1 MTTFPTVPAD
11 LFRFTT
17 GPNAELHTAVLHAFG
32 EANER
37 LETALTLDDVH
48 HELRRNH
55 RPVSDEELKSALRS
69 LRQWGL
75 VDTVQHHAT
84 HYTSADDYERENLR
98 HVLTRRGEAATA
110 AARYARKII
119 GSTGVLEAAHLD
131 AIADRLEELRTS
143 DVRTYAALLE
153 LESHLDAFQ
162 TGVQL
167 FHGEL
172 KRVQTQ
178 DDAKRETVAHLQT
191 FVSDL
196 DARKERI
203 RQTLALIDAEEVR
216 ERALKSA
223 HVRDELQWLQQRKDA
238 WAMLT
243 AWFEEQRIDE
253 LEDIARTVIVELL
266 RALDRISEQ
275 RRKPTNTAADFR
287 ALASW
292 FARTNNDDEAHELF
306 NAAFGLWPA
315 RHAHLQHADGELIPS
330 AEPWHNTPAVPV
342 SPQLRRTGKQ
352 EHIGAT
358 GKVRDVEQIRR
369 ARKEQAQRERH
380 ELELAWQQ
388 LQTDGPIRISS
399 LQELDHDAFDRL
411 LDLVGRAL
419 AALPDSTGTRAA
431 STSDGRVHI
440 RLRNAR
446 GWAKIT
452 TQRGTLSGPDYVIEV
467 QRR

>member
-17 GPNAELHTAVLHAFG
+17 APNAELHTAVLHVFG
-32 EANER
+32 EAAER
-37 LETALTLDDVH
+37 LETALTTDDLH
-48 HELRRNH
+48 EELRRTH
-55 RPVSDEELKSALRS
+55 RPVGDEELKTALGNLGR
-69 LRQWGL
+69 WGL
-75 VDTVQHHAT
+75 TETVQRHAAHFT
-84 HYTSADDYERENLR
+84 TAAEYERHNVV
-98 HVLTRRGEAATA
+98 HVLTRHGEAAVA
-110 AARYARKII
+110 ATR
-119 GSTGVLEAAHLD
+119 EALRTITSRGALDATHLD
-131 AIADRLEELRTS
+131 AIADRLEALAAAETRTKATLR
-143 DVRTYAALLE
+143 E
-153 LESHLDAFQ
+153 LEAHLDAFR
-162 TGVQL
+162 TDIVL
-167 FHGEL
+167 FVGEL
-172 KRVQTQ
+172 QRGEHVPTA
-178 DDAKRETVAHLQT
+178 DTVGHLQG
-191 FVSDL
+191 FVEDL
-196 DARKERI
+196 DARKDRI
-203 RQTLALIDAEEVR
+203 R
-216 ERALKSA
+216 RALA
-223 HVRDELQWLQQRKDA
+223 GLTRDDLHERVEE
-238 WAMLT
+238 LT
-243 AWFEEQRIDE
+243 AWSRRLDR
-253 LEDIARTVIVELL
+253 LEDVVRAAIVDFLGK
-266 RALDRISEQ
+266 LDRIGEQ

-292 FARTNNDDEAHELF
+292 FARTSDDDEAHALF

-342 SPQLRRTGKQ
+342 SPQLRKSGRQ

-369 ARKEQAQRERH
+369 ARKEQAQRERQQ
-380 ELELAWQQ
+380 LELAWQQ

-399 LQELDHDAFDRL
+399 LQELDHDTFDRL

-419 AALPDSTGTRAA
+419 GAMPDSTGTRAA